1 MPQDLTFDEEVFFSY
16 ASEDLEH
23 VRRLAHILWE
33 EYRISSFV
41 ADDALKAIARGGDK
55 WKEALMEKVVRCR
68 FFALYNSRAAPA
80 SEWVSL
86 EVQRFYEAAYSQDN
100 RRRMFVL
107 SKTSPQQANAPALL
121 RDFLYETTDD
131 GLVIAIA
138 AELIKFLTAEKIT
151 ARQEVESLDSE
162 LVAERESAEKKV
174 REAFGHYGQTRF
186 WKPFSKEGHLH
197 IFTCGR
203 DASPERHRGAGGRT
217 NIDSWDYQ
225 TVLQITHFFAANYP
239 STRLTIEDPVAKLS
253 ASDLEGAKL
262 GHRVANLMR
271 QLEDKDCV
279 IIGSPDV
286 SDFAE
291 IVLAELHGT
300 QSFGHDAGKSGG
312 KGREKRRGFALI
324 KGEMKAPS
332 STYWLKTD
340 DEEVGVKWIEKDEQF
355 KVKEE
360 GGLGSTY
367 GILVVCDNPFSR
379 DGKEHKIII
388 FSGFTG
394 VATYGMSKLLTSV
407 ELLEEFFKI
416 DQTFGSLD
424 ADFEALIGV
433 QYAYDLDGNDAG
445 DRRRL
450 IAREPVTVEAMVE
463 IPRLA

>member
-16 ASEDLEH
+16 VSDDLEH
-23 VRRLAHILWE
+23 VRLLARRLWD
-33 EYRISSFV
+33 EYGIASFV
-41 ADDALKAIARGGDK
+41 ADDALKALARGSDK
-55 WKEALMEKVVRCR
+55 WEQALIEKVTRCR
-68 FFALYNSRAAPA
+68 FFALYNSRATAG
-80 SEWVSL
+80 STWVNR
-86 EVQRFYEAAYSQDN
+86 EVQRFYEGAYSLDN

-107 SKTSPQQANAPALL
+107 TKNSVQPANTPPVLK
-121 RDFLYETTDD
+121 DFLHVKTEEE
-131 GLVIAIA
+131 LVKDIA
-138 AELIKFLTAEKIT
+138 AQLIQFLNAEKVT
-151 ARQEVESLDSE
+151 ARQEVERLDSD
-162 LVAERESAEKKV
+162 LAEVREGAEKKV

-186 WKPFSKEGHLH
+186 WKPFSRHGHLH

-203 DASPERHRGAGGRT
+203 DVAHEKHRGAGGRT
-217 NIDSWDYQ
+217 NIDRWDYQ
-225 TVLQITHFFAANYP
+225 TVLQITHYFAENYP
-239 STRLTIEDPVAKLS
+239 GTKLKIEDPVAKLA

-279 IIGSPDV
+279 VIGSPDV

-300 QSFGHDAGKSGG
+300 QSFAHDIAKPAK

-340 DEEVGVKWIEKDEQF
+340 DEEVGVKWIEQDKQF
-355 KVKEE
+355 TLSEE
-360 GGLGSTY
+360 DGVGGTY
-367 GILVVCDNPFSR
+367 GILVVCENPFSR
-379 DGKEHKIII
+379 REKHKVII

-394 VATYGMSKLLTSV
+394 VATYGMSKLLTSMDS
-407 ELLEEFFKI
+407 LEEFFKI
-416 DQTFGSLD
+416 DQRFGSLD

-433 QYAYDLDGNDAG
+433 HYAFDVEGREAG

-450 IAREPVTVEAMVE
+450 IGAEPVTVEAMVE
-463 IPRLA
+463 IPRRA